1 MSLLIVFL
9 PPGPPGEYVWVRS
22 DDGQSVA
29 AHSAAAPALL
39 PAAGRGVEVVAVAAA
54 QQLSWLRATLPH
66 GLKSG
71 SPKLRAALTGL
82 LEDALLD
89 EPQDVHFAVRAAAPG
104 GKEQWV
110 AACRRDWLRAHL
122 DALDAAGRPVARIV
136 PELSPNDG
144 PPIITACGTP

>member
-22 DDGQSVA
+22 DDGQRVS
-29 AHSAAAPALL
+29 AHGKAAPALL
-39 PAAGRGVEVVAVAAA
+39 PAAGRGVEVVAVASA
-54 QQLSWLRATLPH
+54 QQLSWLRATLPP

-71 SPKLRAALTGL
+71 SPKLRAALIGL

-89 EPQDVHFAVRAAAPG
+89 EPQDVHFAVRTSASG

-110 AACRRDWLRAHL
+110 AACRRDWLGAHL
-122 DALDAAGRPVARIV
+122 AALEAADRPVAR
-136 PELSPNDG
+136 SR
-144 PPIITACGTP
+144 CR